1 MNETKIELH
10 TAYGS
15 APLLC
20 YEHEKGGEKL
30 RPAMLVLPGG
40 GYKGCS
46 TPIEGIPIAMEFYRR
61 EYNAYVLEY
70 SCDPARFPTQLVQ
83 AATAMDTIRRRAEI
97 CNTDSSSVFAV
108 GFSAG
113 GHLCGTLANC
123 PSDFAPVK
131 GLNFSPDGI
140 VLCYAVIGG
149 RPTHIWS
156 FESLLGGDGVPRGET
171 AWLDLHT
178 SVRKENPPAFLWSTA
193 EDRDVPAVNSMRY
206 AAACGEKG
214 VPYELHVFPRGPHA
228 MSLATER
235 LWGAEKNKIDAEVA
249 RWPMLADNFLRR
261 AVVAKSKRK

>member
-46 TPIEGIPIAMEFYRR
+46 TPIEGIPIAMEFYQRG
-61 EYNAYVLEY
+61 YNAYVLEY

-113 GHLCGTLANC
+113 GHLCGTLAN
-123 PSDFAPVK
+123 
-131 GLNFSPDGI
+131 
-140 VLCYAVIGG
+140 
-149 RPTHIWS
+149 
-156 FESLLGGDGVPRGET
+156 
-171 AWLDLHT
+171 
-178 SVRKENPPAFLWSTA
+178 
-193 EDRDVPAVNSMRY
+193 
-206 AAACGEKG
+206 
-214 VPYELHVFPRGPHA
+214 
-228 MSLATER
+228 
-235 LWGAEKNKIDAEVA
+235 
-249 RWPMLADNFLRR
+249 
-261 AVVAKSKRK
+261 